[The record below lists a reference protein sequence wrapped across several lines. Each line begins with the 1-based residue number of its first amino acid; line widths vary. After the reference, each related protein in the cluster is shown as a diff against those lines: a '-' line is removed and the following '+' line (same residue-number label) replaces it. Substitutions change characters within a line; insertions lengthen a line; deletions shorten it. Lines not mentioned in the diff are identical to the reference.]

1 MLNNPRMVS
10 AEYGNVDQILANTN
24 WKAEV
29 SIRVDSTIANGED
42 GQGRELVL
50 AGTPLTGDLTDR
62 TAVFTLAGAGDP
74 VHGVLIN
81 DVPAWQDPVATNG
94 SLLMAGVVN
103 LDRIDDAVVTQIQAT
118 DIYADNTSRIIFIRS
133 N

>member
-1 MLNNPRMVS
+1 MLNNPGFTS
-10 AEYGNVDQILANTN
+10 QEYGNKDQILADTF
-24 WKAEV
+24 WQATV
-29 SIRVDSTIANGED
+29 SIRVDSTIANGQD
-42 GQGRELVL
+42 GQGRDLVL

-81 DVPAWQDPVATNG
+81 DVPAWKDTVATNG

-103 LDRIDDAVVTQIQAT
+103 LDRLDPAVVTQIQAT
-118 DIYADNTSRIIFIRS
+118 DIYADNTGRVIFIRS